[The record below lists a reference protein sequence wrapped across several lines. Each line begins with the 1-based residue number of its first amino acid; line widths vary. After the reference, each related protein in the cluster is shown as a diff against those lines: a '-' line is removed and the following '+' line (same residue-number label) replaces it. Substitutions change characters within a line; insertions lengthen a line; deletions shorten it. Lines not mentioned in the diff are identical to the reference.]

1 VEIVKAAFESEV
13 VDPQEIFDGLTP
25 VAGADADPRGLN
37 DSVGANL
44 HSADQALAAPP
55 QSGEHDAASTDELQ
69 GQPTFHE
76 EEPDPRHALEKSG
89 LADDAQEYATNGLV
103 RCDDCGVMYTVDA
116 LITRSK
122 TPGRDWFRLC
132 ANCER
137 ERFTAPSE
145 T

>member
-89 LADDAQEYATNGLV
+89 LADDAQEYATNGTWPCE
-103 RCDDCGVMYTVDA
+103 RCQVMYPADDLV
-116 LITRSK
+116 TRNK
-122 TPGRDWFRLC
+122 TDGCDWLTLC

-137 ERFTAPSE
+137 ELLTTRP
-145 T
+145 

>member
-55 QSGEHDAASTDELQ
+55 QSGQHDAARTDEVL
-69 GQPTFHE
+69 GRAELPVDKSHFR
-76 EEPDPRHALEKSG
+76 DALEPSG
-89 LADDAQEYATNGLV
+89 LADDAQEYATNGTWPCE
-103 RCDDCGVMYTVDA
+103 RCQVMYPADDLV
-116 LITRSK
+116 TRNK
-122 TPGRDWFRLC
+122 TDGCDWLTLC

-137 ERFTAPSE
+137 ELLTTRP
-145 T
+145 